1 MMDIDYK
8 KGVLTMHTSFNPLT
22 ALTYKVL
29 NPGIWVDDSSPIE
42 WIQNDSQY
50 TISVRKTIEVTEDPA
65 TVTVID
71 G

>member
-1 MMDIDYK
+1 
-8 KGVLTMHTSFNPLT
+8 MHISYNPFT

-29 NPGIWVDDSSPIE
+29 NPGIWVDSTSPIE
-42 WIQNDSQY
+42 WIQNDTQY
-50 TISVRKTIEVTEDPA
+50 TIDVRKTVEVTEGPA

>member
-1 MMDIDYK
+1 
-8 KGVLTMHTSFNPLT
+8 MHTSYNPLV

-42 WIQNDSQY
+42 QIQNDSQY
-50 TISVRKTIEVTEDPA
+50 TISVRKTVEVTEDPA

>member
-1 MMDIDYK
+1 
-8 KGVLTMHTSFNPLT
+8 MHTSYNPLS

>member
-1 MMDIDYK
+1 
-8 KGVLTMHTSFNPLT
+8 MHTSYNPLV

-42 WIQNDSQY
+42 RIQNDSQY
-50 TISVRKTIEVTEDPA
+50 TISVRKTVDVTEYPA

>member
-1 MMDIDYK
+1 
-8 KGVLTMHTSFNPLT
+8 MHTSYNPLV

-50 TISVRKTIEVTEDPA
+50 TISVRKTVDVTESPA

>member
-1 MMDIDYK
+1 
-8 KGVLTMHTSFNPLT
+8 MHTSYNPLV

-50 TISVRKTIEVTEDPA
+50 TISVRKTIEVTESPA

>member
-1 MMDIDYK
+1 
-8 KGVLTMHTSFNPLT
+8 MHTSYNPLV

-42 WIQNDSQY
+42 RIQNDSQY

-71 G
+71 D

>member
-1 MMDIDYK
+1 
-8 KGVLTMHTSFNPLT
+8 MHTSYNPLV

-29 NPGIWVDDSSPIE
+29 NPGIWVDPTSPIE

>member
-1 MMDIDYK
+1 
-8 KGVLTMHTSFNPLT
+8 MHTSYNPLS

-29 NPGIWVDDSSPIE
+29 NPGIWVDSTSPIE

-50 TISVRKTIEVTEDPA
+50 TISVRKTIEVTESPA

>member
-1 MMDIDYK
+1 
-8 KGVLTMHTSFNPLT
+8 MHTSYNPLV

>member
-1 MMDIDYK
+1 
-8 KGVLTMHTSFNPLT
+8 MHTSYNPLS

-50 TISVRKTIEVTEDPA
+50 TISIRKTVDVTEDPA

>member
-1 MMDIDYK
+1 
-8 KGVLTMHTSFNPLT
+8 MHTSYNPLE

-29 NPGIWVDDSSPIE
+29 NPGIWVDSTSPIE
-42 WIQNDSQY
+42 LIQNDSQY
-50 TISVRKTIEVTEDPA
+50 TISVRKTIEVTESPA

>member
-1 MMDIDYK
+1 
-8 KGVLTMHTSFNPLT
+8 MHTSYNPLV

-42 WIQNDSQY
+42 QIQNDSQY
-50 TISVRKTIEVTEDPA
+50 TISVRKTVDVTESPD

>member
-1 MMDIDYK
+1 
-8 KGVLTMHTSFNPLT
+8 MHTSYNPLV

-29 NPGIWVDDSSPIE
+29 NPGIWVDTSSPIE
-42 WIQNDSQY
+42 WTQNDSQY

-65 TVTVID
+65 TVTVIN

>member
-1 MMDIDYK
+1 
-8 KGVLTMHTSFNPLT
+8 MHISYNPLT
-22 ALTYKVL
+22 ALTYKAL
-29 NPGIWVDDSSPIE
+29 NPGIWVDSSSPIE

-50 TISVRKTIEVTEDPA
+50 TISVRKTVDVTESPA

>member
-1 MMDIDYK
+1 
-8 KGVLTMHTSFNPLT
+8 MHTSYNPLS

-65 TVTVID
+65 AVTVID

>member
-1 MMDIDYK
+1 
-8 KGVLTMHTSFNPLT
+8 MHISYNPIT
-22 ALTYKVL
+22 AFTYKVL

-42 WIQNDSQY
+42 RIQNDAQY
-50 TISVRKTIEVTEDPA
+50 TISVRKTVEVTEGPA

>member
-1 MMDIDYK
+1 MMDNVAK
-8 KGVLTMHTSFNPLT
+8 EALFMHVSYNPLS

-50 TISVRKTIEVTEDPA
+50 TISVRKTVEVTESPA

>member
-1 MMDIDYK
+1 
-8 KGVLTMHTSFNPLT
+8 MHTSYNPLV

-42 WIQNDSQY
+42 RIQNDSQY

>member
-1 MMDIDYK
+1 
-8 KGVLTMHTSFNPLT
+8 MHTSFNPL
-22 ALTYKVL
+22 AVLTYKVL
-29 NPGIWVDDSSPIE
+29 NPGIWVDPTSPIE

>member
-1 MMDIDYK
+1 
-8 KGVLTMHTSFNPLT
+8 MHTSYNPLV

-29 NPGIWVDDSSPIE
+29 NPGIWVDESSPIK
-42 WIQNDSQY
+42 WIQNDSQHA
-50 TISVRKTIEVTEDPA
+50 ISVRKTIEVTEDPA

>member
-1 MMDIDYK
+1 
-8 KGVLTMHTSFNPLT
+8 MHISYNPLS

-29 NPGIWVDDSSPIE
+29 NPGIWVDSTSPIE
-42 WIQNDSQY
+42 WIQNDAQY
-50 TISVRKTIEVTEDPA
+50 TISVRKTVEVTECPA

>member
-1 MMDIDYK
+1 
-8 KGVLTMHTSFNPLT
+8 MHTSYNPLS

-50 TISVRKTIEVTEDPA
+50 TISVRKTIKVTEDPA

>member
-1 MMDIDYK
+1 
-8 KGVLTMHTSFNPLT
+8 MHTSYNPLV

-50 TISVRKTIEVTEDPA
+50 TISVRKTVEVTEDPA

>member
-1 MMDIDYK
+1 MSF
-8 KGVLTMHTSFNPLT
+8 LHTSYNPLV

-29 NPGIWVDDSSPIE
+29 NPGIWLDDSSPIE
-42 WIQNDSQY
+42 QIQNDSQY
-50 TISVRKTIEVTEDPA
+50 TISVRKTVDVTESPA

>member
-1 MMDIDYK
+1 
-8 KGVLTMHTSFNPLT
+8 MHTSYNPLV

-29 NPGIWVDDSSPIE
+29 NPGIWVDSASPIK

-50 TISVRKTIEVTEDPA
+50 TISVRKTVDVTESPS

>member
-1 MMDIDYK
+1 
-8 KGVLTMHTSFNPLT
+8 MHTSYNPLS

-50 TISVRKTIEVTEDPA
+50 TISVRKTVDVTESPA

>member
-1 MMDIDYK
+1 
-8 KGVLTMHTSFNPLT
+8 MHTSYNPLV

-50 TISVRKTIEVTEDPA
+50 TISVRKTVEVTESPA

>member
-1 MMDIDYK
+1 
-8 KGVLTMHTSFNPLT
+8 MHISYNPLT

-50 TISVRKTIEVTEDPA
+50 TITVRKTVDVTEDPA

>member
-1 MMDIDYK
+1 
-8 KGVLTMHTSFNPLT
+8 MHTSYNPLV

-42 WIQNDSQY
+42 RIQNDSQY
-50 TISVRKTIEVTEDPA
+50 TISVRKTVDDTESPA

>member
-1 MMDIDYK
+1 
-8 KGVLTMHTSFNPLT
+8 MHTSYNPLVS
-22 ALTYKVL
+22 LTYKVL

-42 WIQNDSQY
+42 RIQNDSQY
-50 TISVRKTIEVTEDPA
+50 TISVRKTVDVTESPA

>member
-1 MMDIDYK
+1 
-8 KGVLTMHTSFNPLT
+8 MHTSYNPLV

-42 WIQNDSQY
+42 RIQNDSQY
-50 TISVRKTIEVTEDPA
+50 TINVRKTVDVTESPA

>member
-1 MMDIDYK
+1 
-8 KGVLTMHTSFNPLT
+8 MHTSYNPLV

-42 WIQNDSQY
+42 QIQNDSQY
-50 TISVRKTIEVTEDPA
+50 TISVRKTVDVTESPG

>member
-1 MMDIDYK
+1 
-8 KGVLTMHTSFNPLT
+8 MHTSYNPLV

-29 NPGIWVDDSSPIE
+29 NPGIWVDTSSPIE

-50 TISVRKTIEVTEDPA
+50 AISVRKTIEVTEDPA

>member
-1 MMDIDYK
+1 
-8 KGVLTMHTSFNPLT
+8 MHISYNPLT

-29 NPGIWVDDSSPIE
+29 NPGIWVDSTLPIE
-42 WIQNDSQY
+42 RIQNDAQY
-50 TISVRKTIEVTEDPA
+50 TISVRKTVEVTEGPA

>member
-1 MMDIDYK
+1 
-8 KGVLTMHTSFNPLT
+8 MHTSFNPLT
-22 ALTYKVL
+22 VLTYKVL
-29 NPGIWVDDSSPIE
+29 NPGIWVDPTSPIE

-50 TISVRKTIEVTEDPA
+50 TISVRKTIEATEDPA

>member
-1 MMDIDYK
+1 
-8 KGVLTMHTSFNPLT
+8 MHTSYNPLS

-42 WIQNDSQY
+42 RIQNDSQY

>member
-1 MMDIDYK
+1 
-8 KGVLTMHTSFNPLT
+8 MHVSYNPLS

-50 TISVRKTIEVTEDPA
+50 TISVRKTVDVTESPA